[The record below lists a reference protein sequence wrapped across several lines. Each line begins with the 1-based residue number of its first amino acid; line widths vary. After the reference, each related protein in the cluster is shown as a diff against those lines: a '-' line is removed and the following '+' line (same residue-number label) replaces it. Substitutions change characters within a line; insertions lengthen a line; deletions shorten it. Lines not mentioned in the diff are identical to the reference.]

1 MKNKWDTPT
10 LDSNGKQLKMYT
22 QWAAMM
28 LRSRFQPYAENVVID
43 DRFKSYDFFIDWAK
57 SQKGWMHTEE
67 SGRVWS
73 LDKDIV
79 GDGSIYSPDVCVFV
93 PAVINNLNIKSLDH
107 SLPRCV
113 SKTPSGNYI
122 GRIKVFGKRKSLG
135 TYGTIQEA
143 TESVISAK
151 LKYIDTLDE
160 VYSKLLDERVIPNL
174 RKNTMEIFLQYV
186 GEA

>member
-10 LDSNGKQLKMYT
+10 LDSDGKQLKMYT
-22 QWAAMM
+22 QWGAMM
-28 LRSRFQPYAENVVID
+28 LRSRFQTYAENVVID
-43 DRFKSYDFFIDWAK
+43 DRFKSYDYFIDWAK
-57 SQKGWMHTEE
+57 NQKGWLHTED
-67 SGRVWS
+67 SGRLWA

-79 GDGSIYSPDVCVFV
+79 GDGSIYSPEVCVFV
-93 PAVINNLNIKSLDH
+93 PAVINNFNIKSLDH

-122 GRIKVFGKRKSLG
+122 GRMKMFGKRKSLG
-135 TYGTIQEA
+135 TYNTIQEA
-143 TESVISAK
+143 TKSVVSAK
-151 LKYIDTLDE
+151 LEYIDVLDE
-160 VYSKLLDERVIPNL
+160 MYSKLLDERVIPNL

>member
-1 MKNKWDTPT
+1 MKKKWNTPT
-10 LDSNGKQLKMYT
+10 LDSDGKQLKMYT

-57 SQKGWMHTEE
+57 NQKGWMHTEE
-67 SGRVWS
+67 SGRVWA

-79 GDGSIYSPDVCVFV
+79 GDGSIYSPEVCVFV
-93 PAVINNLNIKSLDH
+93 PAVINNFNIKSLDH

-113 SKTPSGNYI
+113 SRTPVGNYI

-135 TYGTIQEA
+135 TYDNIQEA
-143 TESVISAK
+143 VESVLSAK

-160 VYSKLLDERVIPNL
+160 MYSHLLDERVIPNL
-174 RKNTMEIFLQYV
+174 RKNTMGIFRQYA

>member
-1 MKNKWDTPT
+1 MKWNTPT
-10 LDSNGKQLKMYT
+10 LDSDGKQLKMYT

-43 DRFKSYDFFIDWAK
+43 DRFKSYDLFIDWAMN
-57 SQKGWMHTEE
+57 QKGWMHIEE
-67 SGRVWS
+67 SGRVWA

-79 GDGSIYSPDVCVFV
+79 GDGSIYSPEVCVFV
-93 PAVINNLNIKSLDH
+93 PAVINNFNIKSLDH

-113 SKTPSGNYI
+113 SQTPSGKYTS
-122 GRIKVFGKRKSLG
+122 RIRVFGKRENLG
-135 TYGTIQEA
+135 TYDTIQEA
-143 TESVISAK
+143 TGSIVSAK

-160 VYSKLLDERVIPNL
+160 MYGNLLDERVIPNL
-174 RKNTMEIFLQYV
+174 RKNTMGIFLQYV